1 MHRRIPILAAI
12 LLAFV
17 STGALA
23 QMQPM
28 TQEQQ
33 EEMQQQQQACGN
45 DVYTLCNDAIPD
57 RDRITA
63 CLKKHWKDISADCK
77 STMENNGKHRG
88 GRKRRATGADEQSSH

>member
-1 MHRRIPILAAI
+1 MHRRVSILVAI

-17 STGALA
+17 AAGARA
-23 QMQPM
+23 QTQPM

-63 CLKKHWKDISADCK
+63 CLKKHWKDVSADCK
-77 STMENNGKHRG
+77 STMENHGKHRG
-88 GRKRRATGADEQSSH
+88 RRKRGTAGSEQ